1 MSLLQNIASGFRSLF
16 RKEQVGHEFDEE
28 LHGFL
33 EMATEEK
40 IKQGMSRKDSL
51 RVVRLERGTLEV
63 TKEIVRSARWESSV
77 EACWQD
83 FRFAFRTMR
92 KSPGFTAVAVLTL
105 ALGIGAT
112 TAIFTLVQQV
122 MLRPLPVA
130 QPDQLWRIGDVV
142 HCCYSDGY
150 TQGDGKSLPP
160 NDWTFSS
167 WEAYKLFRA
176 NTPAFEEL
184 AAFEIGE
191 GNAHLIVRRAD
202 SPAPVEAAN
211 GEYVSGNFFK
221 TFGISAW
228 RGRLFSDADDQEG
241 APPVV
246 VMSFHTWQGKYG
258 SDPSAVGATY
268 DLNAHPFTVI
278 GIAPPG
284 FFGAKIADSDM
295 PDFWMPV
302 TTEPLIAGAT
312 SRLKNPRLAWLD
324 LIGRV
329 RSGTNPKTLE
339 AQLQVELHQWL
350 ASHVPDM
357 TSREKTLWEKQTLY
371 LTPGGAGV
379 SLMRENY
386 KDSLWLLLTAAI
398 CVLLVA
404 CANIANLLLARG
416 LKDRRQTAVRAALG
430 ASRGRLVRKALA
442 ESLTLSVLGAAAGI
456 AVAYAGAGLILHLA
470 VTGPDTWVPVN
481 PAPSTPV
488 LLFALGISVIT
499 GVIFGIAPAWMASHA
514 EPIEALRGVNRMVPG
529 SRGVLGTAGA
539 QKTLVI
545 AQAAVSVVL
554 LSAAAMLG
562 QSLRNREH
570 QNFGFDTS
578 GRYLVSIDPKDSGY
592 KQEQLVPLFRE
603 IEDRLSA
610 IPGVRMVSAVLEAPL
625 NGWVW
630 PHHILIQGK
639 PEPGPRNDDSSGW
652 TRVTPPFFKTLG
664 DNIVMGR
671 PITDED
677 NADTRPV
684 AVVNEAF
691 ARKFF
696 GRENPI
702 CQHFGP
708 APPKNAGMYEIVG
721 VASDVNFGDGPEP
734 MYFLPEA
741 QSTHFDEP
749 ETEVREV
756 WSHYLYNVVIWAPGN
771 PPGLELHVKDVLA
784 NVDPNL
790 VVSGVESY
798 SEVIHADFAQQNMI
812 ASLTWLFG
820 AVGLVLAAV
829 GLYGVT
835 AYGVEQR
842 TSEIG
847 VRMALGADRGSVV
860 AMVLREAFWQVGIG
874 LALGIPAA
882 IGAGHLIA
890 SQLFGVRPWDPLM
903 LSAATLL
910 LGLSALVAVVIPSRR
925 ATRVDPMVALR
936 YE

>member
-1 MSLLQNIASGFRSLF
+1 MNLVQRARNLLRRKRAEAGSAGVPSGNTVPVRERATGAHASRGLDGIWRDIKFTLRQLRRSP
-16 RKEQVGHEFDEE
+16 
-28 LHGFL
+28 
-33 EMATEEK
+33 A
-40 IKQGMSRKDSL
+40 
-51 RVVRLERGTLEV
+51 
-63 TKEIVRSARWESSV
+63 
-77 EACWQD
+77 
-83 FRFAFRTMR
+83 
-92 KSPGFTAVAVLTL
+92 FTAASILIL
-105 ALGIGAT
+105 ALGIGT
-112 TAIFTLVQQV
+112 TTSIFTLVHQV
-122 MLRPLPVA
+122 MLRSLPVA
-130 QPDQLWRIGDVV
+130 RPDQLWRVGDVV

-150 TQGDGKSLPP
+150 TQGDGKPLPP
-160 NDWTFSS
+160 NDWTFFS

-191 GNAHLIVRRAD
+191 GNAHLVVRRAY
-202 SPAPVEAAN
+202 SSAAVETAN

-228 RGRLFSDADDQEG
+228 RGRVFSDADDQEG
-241 APPVV
+241 APSVA
-246 VMSFHTWQGKYG
+246 VMSFHSWQGKYG

-268 DLNAHPFTVI
+268 DLNGHPFTVI

-295 PDFWMPV
+295 PDFWMPL

-329 RSGTNPKTLE
+329 RSGTNAKMLE

-357 TSREKTLWEKQTLY
+357 TSREKTFWEKQTLY
-371 LTPGGAGV
+371 LTPGGSGV

-386 KDSLWLLLTAAI
+386 KNSLWLLLMAAI

-404 CANIANLLLARG
+404 CANLANLLLARG

-442 ESLTLSVLGAAAGI
+442 ESLTLSVFGAVAGI
-456 AVAYAGAGLILHLA
+456 VFAYAGARLILHLA
-470 VTGPDTWVPVN
+470 FTGPDIWVPVDA
-481 PAPSTPV
+481 APSMPV
-488 LLFALGISVIT
+488 LLFALGISVAT
-499 GVIFGIAPAWMASHA
+499 GVVFGIVPAWITSKA
-514 EPIEALRGVNRMVPG
+514 EPIEALRGASRSVRGNRHW
-529 SRGVLGTAGA
+529 A

-562 QSLRNREH
+562 QSLRNGEH

-603 IEDRLSA
+603 TEDRLSA
-610 IPGVRMVSAVLEAPL
+610 IPGVHMVSAVLEAPL
-625 NGWVW
+625 SGWVW

-652 TRVTPPFFKTLG
+652 TRVTPAFFKTLG

-671 PITDED
+671 PITEED

-696 GRENPI
+696 ARENPI
-702 CQHFGP
+702 GQHFGP

-749 ETEVREV
+749 ETEEREV
-756 WSHYLYNVVIWAPGN
+756 GSHFLYNVVIWAPGN
-771 PPGLELHVKDVLA
+771 PPGLELQVKDVLA

-790 VVSGVESY
+790 VVTSVESY
-798 SEVIHADFAQQNMI
+798 SEVIHADFAQQSMI

-847 VRMALGADRGSVV
+847 VRMALGANRGSVV
-860 AMVLREAFWQVGIG
+860 VMVLREAFWQVGIG

-882 IGAGHLIA
+882 VAVGYLIS
-890 SQLFGVRPWDPLM
+890 SQLFGVTPWDPLM
-903 LSAATLL
+903 LSAATVLL
-910 LGLSALVAVVIPSRR
+910 LFTALIAAAIPASR
-925 ATRVDPMVALR
+925 AASVDPMRALR
-936 YE
+936 AS